1 MSNMLSIKWKHS
13 DYCIPLLCRLVKG
26 RGNQRHSWTLKR
38 LKSYAM
44 SLKEKWFH
52 YVQNRF

>member
-13 DYCIPLLCRLVKG
+13 DYSIPLLCRLVKG

-44 SLKEKWFH
+44 YEEILWFH
-52 YVQNRF
+52 NLS